1 MMSKRQRKVVLRNL
15 EMLFLE
21 ERRKLLIAPRT
32 QPSYGITLHMGF
44 EAEPYRW
51 FGKPARMRHPSA
63 PL

>member
-21 ERRKLLIAPRT
+21 ERGKLLIAPRT
-32 QPSYGITLHMGF
+32 QPRMVSHSGF

-51 FGKPARMRHPSA
+51 FGKPAMMRHPSS